1 MPLLV
6 VDAGSGHTLTDAP
19 VSSLIRLP
27 HPRTGV
33 VVQYLKVGATLC
45 ELQRVRPPTPAS
57 YFVGQEVHTDGAL
70 TLATRVDP
78 GFLLLRA
85 LAVNGARFSPLDQTL
100 AAADGTGDSAAGKRA
115 GAEAAV
121 QLSVLAGLDGTP
133 AQVPDA

>member
-85 LAVNGARFSPLDQTL
+85 LAVNGARFSRTALVVLKRMLNGEKITQETSGL
-100 AAADGTGDSAAGKRA
+100 TKREWAEFQASIAA
-115 GAEAAV
+115 
-121 QLSVLAGLDGTP
+121 
-133 AQVPDA
+133 